1 MHETMIAA
9 DCRIEGQLT
18 GQVVRIFGQVTG
30 AVEATEV
37 IVEAGAQI
45 GGGIHASG
53 VRVLGRVDGAIRA
66 ERVIVEAS
74 GQSLGGISAPSVTLA
89 EGYDSRTAGLQPT
102 GASGESSPGQSGGT
116 CHRATSVPCASAA
129 ARHAVHLI
137 AASSGVGDAHAG
149 CCAARGASG
158 CTATDVSAQGGAA
171 RVQSR
176 RRQAARRGPL
186 MSNDELLALLTE
198 RSFSNQT
205 VTLASGQEQLL
216 HRLQADLTLRAWA
229 PFDRRGDA
237 GPDRTLRTGTRRA
250 VWRDRWD
257 DLGRRPAGQ
266 RREPH
271 RCAERQGLPAL
282 IVRKEAKGH
291 GAGRQVEETSN
302 SQQSFGSPS
311 LRTSSRQAARP
322 KLRSMRFAA
331 RVTTR
336 PMSSSWSIDLR
347 AVERTSRRRVCA
359 STVSTIAATSLHDR
373 LV

>member
-89 EGYDSRTAGLQPT
+89 EGCTIQGRLDSNLPAPAAGPLPVNRVEHATAPPAYPAPRQ
-102 GASGESSPGQSGGT
+102 Q
-116 CHRATSVPCASAA
+116 
-129 ARHAVHLI
+129 RHAVHLI
-137 AASSGVGDAHAG
+137 AAASGVGDAHAG

-198 RSFSNQT
+198 RSF
-205 VTLASGQEQLL
+205 
-216 HRLQADLTLRAWA
+216 
-229 PFDRRGDA
+229 
-237 GPDRTLRTGTRRA
+237 RTK
-250 VWRDRWD
+250 
-257 DLGRRPAGQ
+257 P
-266 RREPH
+266 
-271 RCAERQGLPAL
+271 
-282 IVRKEAKGH
+282 
-291 GAGRQVEETSN
+291 
-302 SQQSFGSPS
+302 
-311 LRTSSRQAARP
+311 
-322 KLRSMRFAA
+322 
-331 RVTTR
+331 
-336 PMSSSWSIDLR
+336 
-347 AVERTSRRRVCA
+347 
-359 STVSTIAATSLHDR
+359 
-373 LV
+373 